1 MTVDVYLE
9 TDKIE
14 FSNKAKENKVR
25 GAMSIL
31 RIVQRAFYQ
40 AGAFPCIVHTNKL
53 SFNNAARGRPIQS
66 SPVTQA
72 GQL

>member
-9 TDKIE
+9 TDKIK
-14 FSNKAKENKVR
+14 FSNNAKENKVQ
-25 GAMSIL
+25 GAMSRL
-31 RIVQRAFYQ
+31 RIVQRVFSQ
-40 AGAFPCIVHTNKL
+40 AGTFPCIVHTNKL
-53 SFNNAARGRPIQS
+53 SPSNAVRGRPIQS